1 MSSEAPPP
9 FAQRMLGL
17 LEPAQLMA
25 WAMSHYFRVC
35 SEAVKS
41 GQILAPIT
49 QTRRLRDEAFG
60 KFWFEFSCK
69 FSENENPNPSMASR
83 QKETEEINPVHLFSS
98 HHPLPQLHLYQYQ
111 VQKPL
116 TKSAQPNR
124 QTTTDPITNEQ
135 PQPVGSSALI
145 PPLLRTATGTVLDVG
160 PGTGTQMPLLTSPSI
175 TALYG
180 AEPCTGL
187 HKELRARAVAEGIS
201 DKYHILPCGAAAGE
215 LLPALKATGTGVVDG
230 LEGDVR
236 VGIFDTILCV
246 RVLCSVPKME
256 RTIGELYELL
266 KPGGKLL
273 VTEHVVN
280 PWWRAKGSVL
290 ARVAQAVYQFFGWSW
305 FIGDCCMTRDVEGAL
320 RKAADGDGG
329 WGSFELERSF
339 EWSAM
344 PYISGTLVKK
354 GI

>member
-60 KFWFEFSCK
+60 KFWFEFS
-69 FSENENPNPSMASR
+69 S
-83 QKETEEINPVHLFSS
+83 
-98 HHPLPQLHLYQYQ
+98 
-111 VQKPL
+111 
-116 TKSAQPNR
+116 QPNR